1 MRSTASRSTRRREA
15 LDPGRSSR
23 IVVCSPVPIFRDA
36 AYLRETATMATVKI
50 RGNQLTLPDDLRQ
63 ALASAEDDVIEAE
76 VVEQRV
82 LLPRS
87 PAARRT
93 AALRQIRAAQRNV
106 RYKGSAPRPS
116 ANQEERE
123 ISDLLAA
130 DKADGR
136 AQKRR

>member
-1 MRSTASRSTRRREA
+1 
-15 LDPGRSSR
+15 
-23 IVVCSPVPIFRDA
+23 
-36 AYLRETATMATVKI
+36 MATVKI
-50 RGNQLTLPDDLRQ
+50 KGNQLTLPDDLRQ
-63 ALASAEDDVIEAE
+63 AVASAEDDVIEAE
-76 VVEQRV
+76 VVEQGV
-82 LLPRS
+82 LLRRS

-106 RYKGSAPRPS
+106 RYKGSAQRPS